1 MDSKYRR
8 TRILYNKYD
17 EIGCGHQIHI
27 DEFEDEATDLARE
40 STSSKSSSNLLTVGR
55 DSESMTSHSSTY
67 TKLSA
72 RTTHSRINSAF
83 PSKPIGLQA
92 PRTKSA
98 FPTLPRNSSFQGV
111 KDKRKT
117 SLTFRTTAQV
127 VMALSPEIKGA
138 APSFPTVPDSPEFI
152 PPQAPLIPPAPLVTL
167 RQVIL
172 VKNILEHNLSCL
184 IQYYQTT

>member
-1 MDSKYRR
+1 M
-8 TRILYNKYD
+8 
-17 EIGCGHQIHI
+17 
-27 DEFEDEATDLARE
+27 
-40 STSSKSSSNLLTVGR
+40 
-55 DSESMTSHSSTY
+55 
-67 TKLSA
+67 
-72 RTTHSRINSAF
+72 
-83 PSKPIGLQA
+83 GLQA

-172 VKNILEHNLSCL
+172 VKNILKDSLQCFKFCNAFKELQLILNLL
-184 IQYYQTT
+184 YVL